1 MWLLILGCPIQLYI
15 YDHTTVWYPDNF
27 PVDMHLLLFLAKE
40 KLSRIMS
47 SPTSQSNFLQRPTL
61 ALLLTWIPLTFHLV
75 RTSTAH
81 APTRI
86 HSPPLPPAPH
96 FHPLEDNES
105 NTLPSP
111 CTRHRPAVEGKRN
124 VISIP
129 GLFMNPQST
138 QQCLKNAGVVSSL
151 DIIKRHAEMQF
162 DFREFRRHKGCQF
175 NDNCISSSYSWE
187 GHFDKLET

>member
-1 MWLLILGCPIQLYI
+1 MTTPQCDILTISLWICTCYYSWPKKSCQGLCQVLL
-15 YDHTTVWYPDNF
+15 
-27 PVDMHLLLFLAKE
+27 
-40 KLSRIMS
+40 
-47 SPTSQSNFLQRPTL
+47 
-61 ALLLTWIPLTFHLV
+61 
-75 RTSTAH
+75 
-81 APTRI
+81 

-175 NDNCISSSYSWE
+175 NDNCISSSYS
-187 GHFDKLET
+187 